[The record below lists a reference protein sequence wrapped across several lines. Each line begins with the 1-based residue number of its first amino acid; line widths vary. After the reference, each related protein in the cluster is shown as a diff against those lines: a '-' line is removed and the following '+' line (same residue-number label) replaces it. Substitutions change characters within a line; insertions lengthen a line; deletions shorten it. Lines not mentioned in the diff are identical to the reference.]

1 MRYTVKYTLGGYLI
15 CDSAGRISG
24 RVHRTAF
31 PESSFDVSDGNGSRI
46 WRIGRNREGIF
57 LEQQG
62 EGQFQCGISYPSD
75 AYGAVRQAYTRPPM
89 AERISFSVRLGK
101 MEIRQQRNRIFTV
114 WLDRKKIG
122 EMSHMQSPIKEVLLA
137 DRVPPEYC
145 GLCFAAG
152 FLLLHD
158 DDIEIV

>member
-1 MRYTVKYTLGGYLI
+1 MILPDGYPER
-15 CDSAGRISG
+15 A
-24 RVHRTAF
+24 HRTAF

-46 WRIGRNREGIF
+46 WRIGRNRERIF

-75 AYGAVRQAYTRPPM
+75 ALWCRKAGIYQTAHGGADKLLCPAGKNGDPT
-89 AERISFSVRLGK
+89 AEKQNIYSLAGS
-101 MEIRQQRNRIFTV
+101 EENRGDV
-114 WLDRKKIG
+114 PYAV
-122 EMSHMQSPIKEVLLA
+122 PIKEVLLA